1 MQKAQFLSSRI
12 GLGLLALLLSMPV
25 ALAQTAG
32 DAQKGQTVFNQCK
45 VCHSLDAG
53 KNLMGPSLHGLIGRK
68 SGAAAGFNY
77 SAAMKSANITW
88 DADTLSKYLADPK
101 SFIAGTTM
109 IFAGVKDDASRRDL
123 IAYLEQATK

>member
-1 MQKAQFLSSRI
+1 MQKAQFLSSRV

-25 ALAQTAG
+25 ALAQAAG

-45 VCHSLDAG
+45 ICHSLDAG
-53 KNLMGPSLHGLIGRK
+53 KNMMGPSLHGVIGRK
-68 SGAAAGFNY
+68 AGTTAGFNY

-101 SFIAGTTM
+101 SLVAGTTM

-123 IAYLEQATK
+123 IAYLAQATK